1 MCIRD
6 RYYPEVL
13 SGAVV
18 PGARVA
24 IIGAGGIGFD
34 VAELLS
40 APPAPQDPVAAFIHA
55 HGIDT
60 GISVR
65 GGLRER
71 PPETPPRALWL
82 LQRSAGAPGRRLAPT
97 TGWAL
102 RAELQHRGVQMWG
115 DVRYRRID
123 DAGLHVEVDGEPR
136 LLAVDHVVI
145 CAGQEPERGL
155 HDDLQA
161 LGIAAR
167 LIGGAREPAEL
178 DALRAIHEGVA
189 VARAL
194 GTDGAAA
201 AGAA

>member
-1 MCIRD
+1 MEL
-6 RYYPEVL
+6 PPSGSALALEQL
-13 SGAVV
+13 S
-18 PGARVA
+18 
-24 IIGAGGIGFD
+24 
-34 VAELLS
+34 
-40 APPAPQDPVAAFIHA
+40 
-55 HGIDT
+55 
-60 GISVR
+60 
-65 GGLRER
+65 
-71 PPETPPRALWL
+71 RALQARL
-82 LQRSAGAPGRRLAPT
+82 NQLRGNHLPQHHVSAQL
-97 TGWAL
+97 
-102 RAELQHRGVQMWG
+102 E
-115 DVRYRRID
+115 
-123 DAGLHVEVDGEPR
+123 AGLLLRGEPVVARTQLGHGEPR

>member
-1 MCIRD
+1 M
-6 RYYPEVL
+6 
-13 SGAVV
+13 
-18 PGARVA
+18 
-24 IIGAGGIGFD
+24 
-34 VAELLS
+34 
-40 APPAPQDPVAAFIHA
+40 
-55 HGIDT
+55 
-60 GISVR
+60 
-65 GGLRER
+65 
-71 PPETPPRALWL
+71 
-82 LQRSAGAPGRRLAPT
+82 APT